1 MSYVVV
7 RMVKYKLGQL
17 MVIYNYNEWI
27 FKNYLNKEIDVEK
40 FYFNYEL
47 IN

>member
-1 MSYVVV
+1 
-7 RMVKYKLGQL
+7 

-47 IN
+47 INWD